1 MVDADQGAAWRPDV
15 LGDGFEQRDLELPG
29 GHVATLVRYTGGFG
43 DGATDLDQGQD
54 QGHGQDA
61 NQARD
66 QAQDQGSVAEPSQ
79 PGKPA
84 VLYLHGFVDYF
95 FQAHQAKAFA
105 ARGYPFYAIDLRGY
119 GRSIG
124 RGNDHP
130 APNYVP
136 NIAIYA
142 QDLDAAVAAIETEG
156 HTGVVLVGHSTG
168 GLIGPLWAKA
178 RPGHPLKALVLDSPW
193 LDFNRNWLMRGPV
206 TQLIRAIG
214 PVAPRTKVG
223 GLKSHYGLALHQDT
237 GGEWD
242 YSLAWKP
249 HEGFPVAASW
259 FASIR
264 RGQAQ
269 VKKGLNLTM
278 PILVMTSLR
287 VGDPRR
293 ATPEQLTTD
302 TVLDPRQMWRLAPKL
317 GLQVEVHALDGA
329 AHDLALSPE
338 PTRTRYLTETIDWLD
353 RVLGG

>member
-1 MVDADQGAAWRPDV
+1 MVDADQGAVWRPDV
-15 LGDGFEQRDLELPG
+15 LGNDFQQRDLDLPG
-29 GHVATLVRYTGGFG
+29 GHVATLVRYSGPLGQ
-43 DGATDLDQGQD
+43 GAAGQT
-54 QGHGQDA
+54 
-61 NQARD
+61 QA
-66 QAQDQGSVAEPSQ
+66 GEPSQ
-79 PGKPA
+79 ATDQAGSSAKAAPSPKPA

-95 FQAHQAKAFA
+95 FQAHEARAFA

-124 RGNDHP
+124 KPNDHP
-130 APNYVP
+130 TPNYVP
-136 NIAIYA
+136 NTAIYA
-142 QDLDAAVAAIETEG
+142 QDLDAALAAIEAEG
-156 HTGVVLVGHSTG
+156 HSGVVLVGHSTG

-178 RPGHPLKALVLDSPW
+178 RPNHPIRALVLDSPW

-214 PVAPRTKVG
+214 PVAPRTTVG
-223 GLKSHYGLALHQDT
+223 GLKSHYGMALHRDT

-259 FASIR
+259 FTSIR

-269 VKKGLNLTM
+269 VKKGLNLPM

-287 VGDPRR
+287 VGDPRH

-317 GLQVEVHALDGA
+317 GLQVEVHALEGA

-338 PTRTRYLTETIDWLD
+338 PARTRYFTETIDWLD
-353 RVLGG
+353 RVTGG